1 MQVILVSIVISF
13 VLQIL
18 IISVGA
24 YCSESTFTIRTFLQK
39 IKKYVHWLFFIPII
53 GMILIIIALG
63 TKVLKLIGEIR
74 IK

>member
-39 IKKYVHWLFFIPII
+39 IKKHVHWLFFIPII
-53 GMILIIIALG
+53 GMILIIIVFCIEVS
-63 TKVLKLIGEIR
+63 KRIGEIR